1 MIRISND
8 VPIAHRQTN
17 HRTATPVSINEL
29 LWVREFLHQ
38 LKQMGQAKNV
48 HEGRTIANPVQQS
61 QTIIEIRPYR
71 SGWQCF
77 EGPGVQPYWTGEN
90 AKQSAIDYAK
100 ARAKFARGEIRV
112 LNPDRSVERTIPFD
126 E

>member
-1 MIRISND
+1 MIRISNG

-61 QTIIEIRPYR
+61 QTIIEIRPC
-71 SGWQCF
+71 SVFDFVEGW
-77 EGPGVQPYWTGEN
+77 V
-90 AKQSAIDYAK
+90 
-100 ARAKFARGEIRV
+100 RGSRTVVTKKDVNLADSIRF
-112 LNPDRSVERTIPFD
+112 NRQ
-126 E
+126 